1 MSTAQTAAIG
11 GLCGAGV
18 VVLAMLLSGLMT
30 GPEGPAGAAG
40 NAGAAGAQGEVG
52 PAGATGPAGPAG
64 EAGPQG
70 AAGEPGAQGPEGPA
84 GPQGPAGTGDL
95 GPGVV
100 LLARTAE
107 GCPTGW
113 SAGGRVVINTSPEY
127 ELAEGQR
134 RSNPGIFTS
143 STADFAN
150 VNYVLCLQGG
160 Q

>member
-18 VVLAMLLSGLMT
+18 VVLAMLLSGMMT

-40 NAGAAGAQGEVG
+40 SAGVAGVPGEVG
-52 PAGATGPAGPAG
+52 PAGPAGPAG

-70 AAGEPGAQGPEGPA
+70 VAGEPGAQGPEGPA

-100 LLARTAE
+100 LLARSAE
-107 GCPTGW
+107 GCPSGW
-113 SAGGRVVINTSPEY
+113 SPSGRVVLNTSSEY
-127 ELAEGQR
+127 ELTGEQT
-134 RSNPGIFTS
+134 RSNPGIFTAA
-143 STADFAN
+143 TQGFAN
-150 VNYVLCLQGG
+150 VNYFLCTQGG